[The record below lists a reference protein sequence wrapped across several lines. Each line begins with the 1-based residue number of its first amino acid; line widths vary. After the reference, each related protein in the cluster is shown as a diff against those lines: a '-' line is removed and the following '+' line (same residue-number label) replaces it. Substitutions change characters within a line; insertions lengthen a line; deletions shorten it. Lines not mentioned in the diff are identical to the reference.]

1 MRDRLQPFRTAN
13 RAAAAS
19 LGKCGWGGPL
29 RPVTLFLTISLL
41 LSQAA
46 RAAVIAYDPFNQG
59 VGNINGTASSGG
71 DPEADWQGDGK
82 WEEVNAN
89 VTIEP
94 NSLSYGSLVA
104 QGNHVK
110 VTNIYRSYAVRS
122 FNQTFGSGAEPEN
135 VWLSFL
141 MQGTTANKDE
151 GLYLD
156 LNSKGK
162 LFIGHIYASW
172 ANGNAYGIQ
181 DLTPESVLHAFVPD
195 VKVDTNTHLF
205 VVHLDNTRSGSST
218 IRLYLPAASYLGST
232 SPPTAP
238 SASFT
243 TSNAI
248 SFDRIRIET
257 EGSTVLFDEFR
268 MGTSWTDVTPVNGP
282 SPLPTVPEPSSW
294 VLSCLLVSLGIVFGW
309 RRRRQSTQAA

>member
-1 MRDRLQPFRTAN
+1 MRDRLQPVRTAD
-13 RAAAAS
+13 RTAAAS
-19 LGKCGWGGPL
+19 RSKCGWRFPL
-29 RPVTLFLTISLL
+29 RRAALFLTISLL

-46 RAAVIAYDPFNQG
+46 RAAIIAYDPFNQG
-59 VGNINGTASSGG
+59 VGDINGTASSGG
-71 DPEADWQGDGK
+71 DPKAEWQGDGK
-82 WEEVNAN
+82 WTKVGGT

-94 NSLSYGSLVA
+94 NSLSYGSLIT

-110 VTNIYRSYAVRS
+110 VTNESRSYAVRS
-122 FNQTFGSGAEPEN
+122 FNRTYGSGTVPEN

-162 LFIGHIYASW
+162 LFIGHIHASW

-181 DLTPESVLHAFVPD
+181 DLTLVTAPRAFVPD

-205 VVHLDNTRSGSST
+205 VVHLDNTISGSST
-218 IRLYLPAASYLGST
+218 IRLYLPAASYLGSA
-232 SPPTAP
+232 SPPTTP

-248 SFDRIRIET
+248 SFDQIRIET

-268 MGTSWTDVTPVNGP
+268 MGTSWADVTPVNGP

-294 VLSCLLVSLGIVFGW
+294 VLSCLLLSLGIVFGW